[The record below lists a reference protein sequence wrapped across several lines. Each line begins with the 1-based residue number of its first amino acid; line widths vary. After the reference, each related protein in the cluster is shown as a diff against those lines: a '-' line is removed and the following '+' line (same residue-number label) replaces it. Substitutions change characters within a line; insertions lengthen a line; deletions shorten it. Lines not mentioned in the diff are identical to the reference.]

1 MDEIFPDP
9 LNHRWLLSLELGPA
23 WKSSKNKQPKNDA
36 LSPTSDGLTLN
47 VGPNQYQSLLHLCS
61 VDRSEG
67 TPALFSSC
75 FLCLPSQTGAALPC
89 LTPGSSWYPA
99 QGWNEAYWVP
109 YWLGGG
115 CFPNA
120 TNRCTCEKSRAVIV
134 LQNTFEPFWFF
145 TSGIQGLVYH
155 SDKSRVHQKLVS
167 ALQGHVYSSYRWLQL
182 GAFLN

>member
-1 MDEIFPDP
+1 MCFRITCVT
-9 LNHRWLLSLELGPA
+9 HR
-23 WKSSKNKQPKNDA
+23 KIKNKQPKNDA
-36 LSPTSDGLTLN
+36 PSPTSDGLTLN
-47 VGPNQYQSLLHLCS
+47 VGPNQYQSLPHLCS

-67 TPALFSSC
+67 TPALLSSC

-120 TNRCTCEKSRAVIV
+120 TNRCTCKKSRAAIM
-134 LQNTFEPFWFF
+134 LQNTGLSHFD
-145 TSGIQGLVYH
+145 SLHQGSRVSCTTP

-167 ALQGHVYSSYRWLQL
+167 ALQGRVYSSYRWLQL
-182 GAFLN
+182 GALLN

>member
-1 MDEIFPDP
+1 MCFRIICVK
-9 LNHRWLLSLELGPA
+9 HRNI
-23 WKSSKNKQPKNDA
+23 KNKQPKNDA
-36 LSPTSDGLTLN
+36 PSPTSDGLTLN
-47 VGPNQYQSLLHLCS
+47 VGPNQYHSLPHLCS

-89 LTPGSSWYPA
+89 LTPGSSWYSA

-115 CFPNA
+115 CFPNT
-120 TNRCTCEKSRAVIV
+120 TNRCTCNTCKKSRAAIM
-134 LQNTFEPFWFF
+134 LQNTGLSHFDSLHQG
-145 TSGIQGLVYH
+145 SGVSCTTP

-167 ALQGHVYSSYRWLQL
+167 ALQGRVYSSYRWLQL
-182 GAFLN
+182 GALLN